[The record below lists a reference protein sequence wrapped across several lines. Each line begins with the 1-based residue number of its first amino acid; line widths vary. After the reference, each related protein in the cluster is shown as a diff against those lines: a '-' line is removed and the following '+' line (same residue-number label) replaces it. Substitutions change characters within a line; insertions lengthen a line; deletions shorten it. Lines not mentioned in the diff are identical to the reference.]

1 MNLKNKV
8 LFALAFVGSIA
19 LASCSGTPTVEDVD
33 DIVSGTS
40 ISFYGRGSAE
50 EQQNFRQLVDYYN
63 ENNEYG
69 IHVTYSASDSST
81 FMTNLQNYGNNLPDV
96 FYMPDYNFMQW
107 AKSGKLMQLDG
118 NFKGA
123 ITEEDTKDI
132 WPYGVEMFRFD
143 NETNTLGEGALY
155 GLPKDLGPYTLVY
168 NKDMMDE
175 IVTNS
180 NGTVDYPSG
189 SEPMTFAEMSDYLSK
204 CQNVLDTLY
213 TDDKVY
219 AISSYEIMPAV
230 YSNGSDFYKDNG
242 RKSNVTDP
250 RFTEAIQWIA
260 DLNLKYGVMP
270 SANEQTATN
279 GFVRFQS
286 GRCLFTFMGPWDLK
300 SFWESTD
307 FDFDIIPVAKGN
319 YDDCVS
325 TAWVGSVAYC
335 ISNYSKHKSE
345 ALDFIKFLALSEES
359 SRMNYELGQAMPNI
373 VEMAKTDFVD
383 NVNLSGRQLNPAN
396 KQLFVDITLGT
407 DKIKGKSRAAYFCP
421 SDVPYNSLLD
431 QLTAVWNGQ
440 QTAEE
445 HFASY
450 DSTFQH
456 DLDMAYEY
464 F

>member
-1 MNLKNKV
+1 MQFKNKL
-8 LFALAFVGSIA
+8 LFALAFVGSLA
-19 LASCSGTPTVEDVD
+19 MASCTSTPAVEKPDEIVEGTT
-33 DIVSGTS
+33 
-40 ISFYGRGSAE
+40 ISFYGWGSAE
-50 EQQNFRQLVDYYN
+50 EQANFRELVDYYN
-63 ENNEYG
+63 ENNEHK

-107 AKSGKLMQLDG
+107 AESGKLMQLDG
-118 NFKGA
+118 NFEGA
-123 ITEEDTKDI
+123 ITKTDYEKI
-132 WPYGVEMFRFD
+132 WPYGVSMYRYD
-143 NETNTLGEGALY
+143 TNSNTLGEGALY

-168 NKDMMDE
+168 NVDMMNE
-175 IVTNS
+175 VIKNS
-180 NGTVDYPSG
+180 NGTVALPSG
-189 SEPMTFAEMSDYLSK
+189 SEPMTFDEMSDYLSR
-204 CQNVLDTLY
+204 CQAVLDKLY
-213 TDDKVY
+213 TDKTY
-219 AISSYEIMPAV
+219 ALSSYEIMPAV
-230 YSNGSDFYKDNG
+230 YSNGTDFYKDNG

-260 DLNLKYGVMP
+260 DLNLEYGVMP
-270 SANEQTATN
+270 SANEQTGTN
-279 GFVRFQS
+279 GYVRFTS

-300 SFWESTD
+300 AFWEGTD

-319 YDDCVS
+319 HDDCIS

-335 ISNYSKHKSE
+335 ISNFSKHKSE
-345 ALDFIKFLALSEES
+345 ALDFVKFLALSEES

-373 VEMAKTDFVD
+373 VEMAQTDFVN
-383 NVNLSGRQLNPAN
+383 NVGLTGRQLNPAN

-407 DKIKGKSRAAYFCP
+407 DTIQGKGRAAYFCP

-440 QTAEE
+440 ETAEE

-450 DSTFQH
+450 DETFQH

-464 F
+464 Y